1 MFSPQ
6 GTRFLAGTEFP
17 AQSFFRK
24 HFGVHLTEET
34 LEIHLQLYSILREKL
49 PIDAKGRAILQFDE
63 GATLADL
70 LNELGLTR
78 QVAISVNGV
87 QESDKSR
94 PMRDGDA
101 VKIFSS
107 VSGG

>member
-1 MFSPQ
+1 
-6 GTRFLAGTEFP
+6 
-17 AQSFFRK
+17 
-24 HFGVHLTEET
+24 

-49 PIDAKGRAILQFDE
+49 PIDAKGGTVMQLDE

-70 LNELGLTR
+70 INELDIKLK
-78 QVAISVNGV
+78 VIIS
-87 QESDKSR
+87 KSR
-94 PMRDGDA
+94 QLREGDH

>member
-1 MFSPQ
+1 
-6 GTRFLAGTEFP
+6 
-17 AQSFFRK
+17 
-24 HFGVHLTEET
+24 

-49 PIDAKGRAILQFDE
+49 PIDAKGRAVLQVDE
-63 GATLADL
+63 GAALADL
-70 LNELGLTR
+70 LNELGIKLK
-78 QVAISVNGV
+78 VVISVNGV

-94 PMRDGDA
+94 QLRDGDD